1 MNSWLAWGLHILQ
14 DLQQCKS
21 LQLQCYSLRTLLRA
35 LQVLLPVQ
43 PPMALHALGL
53 REGKLSLRF
62 SNITAGPLH
71 SQGAQTV
78 QVGG

>member
-1 MNSWLAWGLHILQ
+1 MS
-14 DLQQCKS
+14 
-21 LQLQCYSLRTLLRA
+21 YSPPTLLHA

-43 PPMALHALGL
+43 PPMALHAVGL
-53 REGKLSLRF
+53 SKGKLSLCF
-62 SNITAGPLH
+62 SKVVAGPLH